1 MVAVQG
7 LAAFSL
13 TSVALLS
20 RNIPNFISILPNFK
34 ELLNSQTYLPRDP
47 SDLLQV
53 LFSATTIQHGTA
65 LNCSFGMLPWENL
78 LPLNSLFTL
87 VTPTFEPRGWIL
99 VHSRARTQLWHYS
112 WDEKFCLCYWEAL
125 SWLLSFVSIPGDT
138 LRTWATLKN
147 QAVNRFTCHLARHA
161 KVFRLLHSH
170 CLLKYSQSC
179 MLQGHLW
186 HFSFT
191 KLPQI
196 CLYANWKIW
205 RTSELVCNLYWNKYC
220 EQVRCS

>member
-1 MVAVQG
+1 MGKSAPTQQPFHPCHSHLWTQG
-7 LAAFSL
+7 LNFSTLKGKDTAL
-13 TSVALLS
+13 TLLL
-20 RNIPNFISILPNFK
+20 RWQILPVLLRST
-34 ELLNSQTYLPRDP
+34 EL
-47 SDLLQV
+47 
-53 LFSATTIQHGTA
+53 
-65 LNCSFGMLPWENL
+65 
-78 LPLNSLFTL
+78 TL
-87 VTPTFEPRGWIL
+87 VFRKY
-99 VHSRARTQLWHYS
+99 SR
-112 WDEKFCLCYWEAL
+112 
-125 SWLLSFVSIPGDT
+125 DT

-220 EQVRCS
+220 E